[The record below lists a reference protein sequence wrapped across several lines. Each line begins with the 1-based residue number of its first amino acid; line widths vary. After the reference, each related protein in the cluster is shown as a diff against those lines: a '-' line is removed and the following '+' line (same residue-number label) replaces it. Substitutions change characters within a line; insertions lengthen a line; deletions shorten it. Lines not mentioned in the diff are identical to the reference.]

1 LPKEANFSNIYK
13 VYDLVNTVLTLGFDT
28 SWRNRASKYIVG
40 NNVLDL
46 GSGTGAAYKQLA
58 NFDVTALDPDA
69 KMLQLNKFSK
79 KIIANAEK
87 IPLDDNS
94 IDTVYCAFVW
104 RNVNDTQKALSEIK
118 RVLRPNGV
126 FILLDMTRPK
136 KKILRIIHKLGTLIT
151 TTFIGL
157 LTFNIRDYRFLH
169 TSLDKYEQPEVNLK
183 HHPFNSMEIHRMGLF
198 GFVYL
203 TIFKK

>member
-46 GSGTGAAYKQLA
+46 GSGTGSAYKQLEK
-58 NFDVTALDPDA
+58 FDVTALDPDE

-79 KIIANAEK
+79 KIIANAEN

-136 KKILRIIHKLGTLIT
+136 KKTLRLIHKLGTFIT
-151 TTFIGL
+151 TTFIGV
-157 LTFNIRDYRFLH
+157 LTLNIRDYRFLH

-183 HHPFNSMEIHRMGLF
+183 HHPFNSIEIHRMGLF

-203 TIFKK
+203 TIFKN

>member
-1 LPKEANFSNIYK
+1 MSKEANFSNIYK
-13 VYDLVNTVLTLGFDT
+13 VYDLVNTVLTLGFDK
-28 SWRNRASKYIVG
+28 SWRNKASKYIVG

-46 GSGTGAAYKQLA
+46 GSGTGAAYKQLEKF
-58 NFDVTALDPDA
+58 NVTALDPDE

-79 KIIANAEK
+79 KITGNAEN

-94 IDTVYCAFVW
+94 VDTVYCAFVW
-104 RNVNDTQKALSEIK
+104 RNINDTQKALSEVK
-118 RVLRPNGV
+118 RVLKPNGV

-136 KKILRIIHKLGTLIT
+136 NKILSVIHRVGTLIT
-151 TTFIGL
+151 TTLIGV
-157 LTFNIRDYRFLH
+157 LTLNIRDYRFLH
-169 TSLDKYEQPEVNLK
+169 TSLDKYDQPEVNFKQHL
-183 HHPFNSMEIHRMGLF
+183 FNSIEIKRMGLF

>member
-1 LPKEANFSNIYK
+1 MPKEANFSNIYK

-28 SWRNRASKYIVG
+28 SWRNRASKYIIG

-79 KIIANAEK
+79 KIIANAEN

-136 KKILRIIHKLGTLIT
+136 KKILRIIHKLGTLIA

-183 HHPFNSMEIHRMGLF
+183 HHPFNSIEIHRMGLF